1 MPYTLPTIDW
11 PPRPLV
17 CVTWID
23 AHKDQDEH
31 AARDIPHEAAVCRVY
46 GLLLKQDEA
55 GVTLADEETW
65 LRDNEVTY
73 RGRTF
78 IPAPFIVGEVRV
90 VVPAVRPLRVRRKR
104 RTAQTAVP
112 GASDC

>member
-1 MPYTLPTIDW
+1 MPYELPSIVW
-11 PPRPLV
+11 PARPLV

-31 AARDIPHEAAVCRVY
+31 AARDIPHEPAVCRVY
-46 GLLLKQDEA
+46 GLLLRQDDA

-78 IPAPFIVGEVRV
+78 IPAPFVVEVV
-90 VVPAVRPLRVRRKR
+90 QL
-104 RTAQTAVP
+104 AVP
-112 GASDC
+112 QRRRRRAPKPSSEAPK